1 MIVGIDPGV
10 TGAVAFFDPDKSP
23 ASGLRWV
30 VEDMPV
36 VGDPAE
42 LNAPA
47 LRDLLCRF
55 NPEHAFLEQVNA
67 MPVIVNRATGARGGM
82 GATSAFRFGGMYFGI
97 KAIVACCDIPLT
109 TVRPQ
114 AWKKLH
120 GLAGP
125 DKEADRQRAL
135 ELFPDQVKVLSRKKD
150 HNRSNAMLIASYGA
164 ATLGYEI
171 PNRSGGEALRRLGR
185 SSPKPAHQ
193 V

>member
-10 TGAVAFFDPDKSP
+10 SGAVAFFDPDKSP
-23 ASGLRWV
+23 ASGLRWI

-55 NPEHAFLEQVNA
+55 SPEHAFLEQVNA

-109 TVRPQ
+109 TVMP
-114 AWKKLH
+114 ATWKKAQ
-120 GLAGP
+120 GLRGP
-125 DKEADRQRAL
+125 DKEASRRRAIQ
-135 ELFPDQVKVLSRKKD
+135 LFPDQAATALARKKD
-150 HNRSNAMLIASYGA
+150 QNRAEAMLIAQWG
-164 ATLGYEI
+164 
-171 PNRSGGEALRRLGR
+171 ALRLGFL
-185 SSPKPAHQ
+185 PKLLAGGKRGLRGQRVDEAEPAA
-193 V
+193 